1 MTSTL
6 DFAGFRPVVV
16 APRATFAAKGKPQK
30 AHFSPTPGHPAGRK
44 NKPYAVFEL
53 K

>member
-16 APRATFAAKGKPQK
+16 APRATFAAKGKTAKSQLF
-30 AHFSPTPGHPAGRK
+30 ADAGSPGWAK
-44 NKPYAVFEL
+44 K
-53 K
+53 